1 MSLVESEQP
10 PENCPV
16 CQLTEQRDREED
28 ARELSSGV
36 AWHGINYHIHDFV
49 MIKAEQGPCH
59 IGHIVR
65 IRFRT
70 KSGPIVTVNLMGRI
84 STLTTRPQNVN
95 KDEVS

>member
-36 AWHGINYHIHDFV
+36 AWHGMNYHIHDFV
-49 MIKAEQGPCH
+49 MIKAEQGRVILAILSASDFERSPDLLLQS
-59 IGHIVR
+59 I
-65 IRFRT
+65 
-70 KSGPIVTVNLMGRI
+70 
-84 STLTTRPQNVN
+84 
-95 KDEVS
+95 